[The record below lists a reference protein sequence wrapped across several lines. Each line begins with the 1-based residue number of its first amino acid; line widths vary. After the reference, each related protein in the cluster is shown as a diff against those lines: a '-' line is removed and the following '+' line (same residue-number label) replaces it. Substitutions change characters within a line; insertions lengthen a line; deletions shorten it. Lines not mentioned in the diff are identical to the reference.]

1 MGKIQKISRLEP
13 TIAFSEFEF
22 YKQYQQSFQN
32 SELGHI
38 HQAIPFAGLV
48 KSLRL
53 KDNIRERD
61 AYFPAE
67 GKLGLMFLKSYTNF
81 SDSQLI
87 DNLNNNIHFQL
98 FCGIRINPL
107 EPLTNFKIVSAIR
120 CEIASLM
127 NTGELQNVLSNYWR
141 PYMENLQ
148 VQMTDA
154 TCYETD
160 IFVIQLI

>member
-1 MGKIQKISRLEP
+1 M
-13 TIAFSEFEF
+13 
-22 YKQYQQSFQN
+22 
-32 SELGHI
+32 GHI
-38 HQAIPFAGLV
+38 HQAIPFVESTKNLE
-48 KSLRL
+48 L
-53 KDNIRERD
+53 KDSVRGRD

-87 DNLNNNIHFQL
+87 DNLSSNIHFQL

-127 NTGELQNVLSNYWR
+127 NIDELQNVLSNYWR